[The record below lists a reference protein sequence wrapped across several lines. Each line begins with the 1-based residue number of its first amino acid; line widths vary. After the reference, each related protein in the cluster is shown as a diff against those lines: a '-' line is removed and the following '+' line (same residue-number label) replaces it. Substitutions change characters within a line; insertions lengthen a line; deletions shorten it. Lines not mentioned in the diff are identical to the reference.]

1 MRLAML
7 SDIHGNLHA
16 LEAVL
21 ADLKAYAAPDQI
33 WVLGDLC
40 LMGAQP
46 AECLQRVRE
55 LPNVKVI
62 SGNTDRR
69 LVTGQRGAAR
79 PKNAEEW
86 AHFANWL
93 TQRDQCHNW
102 TISCLSYADA
112 EYLASLPSELE
123 LHVPHYGWLIGF
135 HGAPGNDEAN
145 LLPETPADEILDHF
159 LDREGRFA
167 VGGHTHIAMDRAL
180 GAWRVVNVGSVG
192 MPKDDPRPSYAIAT
206 FENGTA
212 HVELRRVV
220 YDVETAI
227 KALEQSGNPAWQW
240 AAENFKRA

>member
-40 LMGAQP
+40 LMGAHP
-46 AECLQRVRE
+46 AECLQRIRD

-69 LVTGQRGAAR
+69 LVTGQRGAVR

-86 AHFANWL
+86 ASFAEWL

-102 TISCLSYADA
+102 TVSCLSYADF
-112 EYLASLPSELE
+112 EYLINLPAEIE
-123 LHVPHYGWLIGF
+123 LHVPNYGWLLGY

-145 LLPETPADEILDHF
+145 LLPDTPADEVLDHF
-159 LDREGRFA
+159 LDREGRFG
-167 VGGHTHIAMDRAL
+167 VGGHTHIPMDREL
-180 GAWRVVNVGSVG
+180 GMWRVVNVGSVG
-192 MPKDDPRPSYAIAT
+192 MPKDDPRPCYAIAT

-212 HVELRRVV
+212 HVEIRRVT
-220 YDVETAI
+220 YDIEAMLR
-227 KALEQSGNPAWQW
+227 ALEQSSNPAWQW
-240 AAENFKRA
+240 AAENFKRT